1 MQGLEQ
7 LANAGIHLVF
17 KSSSGHIVFPK
28 QQRAALGG
36 SRIHAGIALKG
47 IHQRRADVLAQ
58 PRFVRNGQVHFAQRI
73 AHGVGDAVVGV
84 GQRAVQIKNYRIVA
98 HGVFSHYHSKSRVR
112 KARTRLKHP
121 RVIA

>member
-1 MQGLEQ
+1 MQSLEQ
-7 LANAGIHLVF
+7 LTNAGIHLVF

-58 PRFVRNGQVHFAQRI
+58 PRFVRNGQVHLVQRI
-73 AHGVGDAVVGV
+73 THGIGDAVVGV